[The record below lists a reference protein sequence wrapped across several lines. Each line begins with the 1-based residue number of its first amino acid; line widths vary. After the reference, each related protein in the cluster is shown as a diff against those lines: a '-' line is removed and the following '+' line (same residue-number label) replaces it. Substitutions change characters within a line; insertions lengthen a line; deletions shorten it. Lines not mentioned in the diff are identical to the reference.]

1 MKKIFMQE
9 WMAAR
14 PYRVA
19 DSADVY
25 YIGIANKVA
34 AIVKSEISD
43 STVTDHHRRYIGL
56 FMASW
61 FEDVISNIGVWKAFT
76 DECLK
81 RYGTRVPLYPV
92 GEDYYTDEVNEA
104 DVHFLLWHYLQVLCN
119 DRKVISPED
128 PQINAAAKE
137 VYALLAA
144 EYETAPEN
152 ESLQQAF
159 YGYTYTES
167 EESIARYFD
176 FLRWFHFRSFLNC
189 ENMDRLQQKMEKEA
203 AAQNRMIMEGNG
215 ALLQHILMTDSEL
228 FDRFDLLSLTSPE
241 WLARIGEGH
250 PETKAWASVKVS
262 PSNYFLY
269 MKKDEEWV
277 YLQDL
282 VSGATEP
289 MRVKRLSFNQAE
301 LEKAVDQEVIFV
313 TSLVEYM
320 GVWYQRGMLLMA
332 PKTDGKLVTE
342 VARAGNRLDH
352 SQEKADYE
360 HFMQVTGGKPVM
372 FFRTKQ
378 EVMDFLTQQLGMTM
392 DEVDLSVDERTGAAV
407 MASKEVGVHVQLGLV
422 DCLQSPDNPLYHA
435 ESARKG
441 ALSFL
446 VSPSVVPYS
455 LSCRLLDEGM
465 LADAVMNSR
474 KGEQYGADLVRL
486 NARFLTDYYFHQCR
500 EKDLISQ

>member
-9 WMAAR
+9 WMVAR

-137 VYALLAA
+137 VYALLTA

-203 AAQNRMIMEGNG
+203 AAQNRMMMEGNG

-228 FDRFDLLSLTSPE
+228 SDRFDLLSLTSPE
-241 WLARIGEGH
+241 WLARIGEGR

-269 MKKDEEWV
+269 VKKDEEWV

-301 LEKAVDQEVIFV
+301 LEKAVEQEVIFV

-320 GVWYQRGMLLMA
+320 GAWYQRGMLVIA
-332 PKTDGKLVTE
+332 PKTNAQVVTR
-342 VARAGNRLDH
+342 VAQAGNIFDH
-352 SQEKADYE
+352 SREKADYE
-360 HFMQVTGGKPVM
+360 RFMQATGGKPVV

-378 EVMDFLTQQLGMTM
+378 EVMDLLTQQLGMTM
-392 DEVDLSVDERTGAAV
+392 DEADLSVDERTGAAV

-422 DCLQSPDNPLYHA
+422 DCLQSPDNPLYNA

-441 ALSFL
+441 ALSFM
-446 VSPSVVPYS
+446 VSPSVIPYS

-465 LADAVMNSR
+465 LADAMMNSR
-474 KGEQYGADLVRL
+474 KGDQYGADLVRN
-486 NARFLTDYYFHQCR
+486 NARFLTDYYFCQCR
-500 EKDLISQ
+500 EKDLIS

>member
-301 LEKAVDQEVIFV
+301 LEKAVDQEVIFA

-360 HFMQVTGGKPVM
+360 HFMQETGGKPVV

-378 EVMDFLTQQLGMTM
+378 EVMDFLTRQLGMTM

-474 KGEQYGADLVRL
+474 KGEQYGADLVRQ